1 MREPLLLP
9 GGDTVDRFSPPPK
22 PRLPPPRGFPIT
34 QPNKVRGNKCALP
47 PRVTGRSRLKIQFEA
62 AGFERRVRVS
72 WCRAA
77 AAAAAA
83 PHRRGGGGGG
93 GARRFR
99 RRGRLFSVAS
109 VAHTPLC
116 DCENRRAAHSGVSQ
130 EVFLT
135 HRRANGGGPGDL
147 LRSTIPSVNTVEAS
161 VVIYSDI

>member
-1 MREPLLLP
+1 M
-9 GGDTVDRFSPPPK
+9 
-22 PRLPPPRGFPIT
+22 
-34 QPNKVRGNKCALP
+34 P
-47 PRVTGRSRLKIQFEA
+47 PRVTGRSRLKIQFET

-72 WCRAA
+72 WCR

-116 DCENRRAAHSGVSQ
+116 DSENRRTAHSGVSQ

-135 HRRANGGGPGDL
+135 HRRVNGGGPGDL
-147 LRSTIPSVNTVEAS
+147 LRSTIPSVKWKPQRSSTQIFKKKSSGWNYFPLCETPGWFRGLENVKNF
-161 VVIYSDI
+161 